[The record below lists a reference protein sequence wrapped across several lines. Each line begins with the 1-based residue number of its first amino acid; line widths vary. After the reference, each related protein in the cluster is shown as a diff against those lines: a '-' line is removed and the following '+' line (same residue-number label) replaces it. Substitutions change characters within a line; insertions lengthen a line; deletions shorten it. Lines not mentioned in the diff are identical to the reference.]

1 MEVVARIH
9 NGRVVIGRP
18 TDRGAVLLDEVTM
31 HRFAA
36 VVNMFNDQ
44 LQQQGVFVISKSRSA
59 IFTYTLLGKSTVTR
73 VTSKV
78 NAAITIT
85 GQYAKQHLQQNTA
98 KHNQTLARTEAE
110 L

>member
-36 VVNMFNDQ
+36 VVNIIIMNVQCSD
-44 LQQQGVFVISKSRSA
+44 VR
-59 IFTYTLLGKSTVTR
+59 
-73 VTSKV
+73 
-78 NAAITIT
+78 
-85 GQYAKQHLQQNTA
+85 
-98 KHNQTLARTEAE
+98 
-110 L
+110 

>member
-36 VVNMFNDQ
+36 VVNIIIMNVQCDQ
-44 LQQQGVFVISKSRSA
+44 LQQQSR
-59 IFTYTLLGKSTVTR
+59 FCDLEVQFLL
-73 VTSKV
+73 
-78 NAAITIT
+78 
-85 GQYAKQHLQQNTA
+85 
-98 KHNQTLARTEAE
+98 
-110 L
+110 